1 MAPKLVYFAVRGRS
15 QSLRYLVRDLD
26 IPLEEEHVDFS
37 KWPSVKPTT
46 PFGQLPVL
54 HDGELQIAQSNAIL
68 RYFARKHGLYGK
80 NDVEAVTIDMLNDT
94 QEDFRLGYL
103 KLIYQQYDQE
113 KDNYIKALPEKLAVF
128 ETHLKKNHNGQGFFV
143 GDKISFIDYQMF
155 DILDN
160 HLLLAPH
167 SLDAF
172 PALKAFHGR
181 IAAHDKIAKYRAS
194 DEFKKMPVNG
204 NGKQ

>member
-15 QSLRYLVRDLD
+15 QSLRYLVRDLG
-26 IPLEEEHVDFS
+26 IALEEEHVDFA
-37 KWPSVKPTT
+37 KWPSIKPTT

-68 RYFARKHGLYGK
+68 RYFARKHGLYGE
-80 NDVEAVTIDMLNDT
+80 NDVEAVTIDALNDT

-103 KLIYQQYDQE
+103 KLIYQQYEAE
-113 KDNYIKALPEKLAVF
+113 KENYIKALPEKLAVF
-128 ETHLKKNHNGQGFFV
+128 ETHLKKNHKGEGFFV
-143 GDKISFIDYQMF
+143 GKKISFIDYQMY

-172 PALKAFHGR
+172 PALKAFHAR
-181 IAAHDKIAKYRAS
+181 IGAPPNIAKYRES